1 MAACSRQF
9 IKTILPFHGD
19 RLEHIPHAP
28 QCECGAFN
36 HHCVSSAS
44 ERKRAETLRTIIP
57 RLEAQSRRCVKF
69 WKRSESG
76 FPALCKPQAIRR
88 LIRLWQISY
97 LCREQTNDCGRT
109 TMPETLPLRSIR
121 ARCRAAALAILMAT
135 AASAHAQ
142 QWPVRA
148 IKVVSPFPAG
158 SASDTVSRVV
168 LDQASRLLG
177 QPVVIEVRPGA
188 GGIVGFAAVAKSEPD
203 GYTLVTS
210 SSSMATEAA
219 LHRRLG
225 YDPLS
230 DFIPV
235 VLIGTSPNLLIASRD
250 SGFKT
255 VADLVAAAKAKPG
268 ALTFASAGIG
278 SSSHMAAE
286 RLRLAAK
293 IDVRHIPFR
302 EGGLTEVMAG
312 RIDFYFIPMAAA
324 ASALHNDKLSLLAV
338 SSPNRMS
345 LLPDVPSIAEAG
357 YPNAVFRFWNG
368 LSAPAKTP
376 RSIVDKLH
384 DVTQEALNDPA
395 LREKLAKLGVEPKQ
409 MSIDQ
414 FGEFFREDFAEMLQ
428 LAKEA
433 HIEPTD

>member
-1 MAACSRQF
+1 M
-9 IKTILPFHGD
+9 T
-19 RLEHIPHAP
+19 
-28 QCECGAFN
+28 
-36 HHCVSSAS
+36 V
-44 ERKRAETLRTIIP
+44 T
-57 RLEAQSRRCVKF
+57 RR
-69 WKRSESG
+69 
-76 FPALCKPQAIRR
+76 
-88 LIRLWQISY
+88 
-97 LCREQTNDCGRT
+97 RE
-109 TMPETLPLRSIR
+109 LL
-121 ARCRAAALAILMAT
+121 AALGG
-135 AASAHAQ
+135 AAVAWPLAAHAQ

-376 RSIVDKLH
+376 GSIVDKLH

-428 LAKEA
+428 LARRP
-433 HIEPTD
+433 ISSPPTRVEDRDR